1 VVCGGFAAPLN
12 DSDYCLIVTDNGFDA
27 LFAANRIAAS
37 VREKSRT
44 RLLRLAGLIDNR
56 TSKRDFIDISKR

>member
-1 VVCGGFAAPLN
+1 MIA
-12 DSDYCLIVTDNGFDA
+12 TDNGFDA

-44 RLLRLAGLIDNR
+44 DPCVWLA
-56 TSKRDFIDISKR
+56 